1 MNRGN
6 ERSYHHVLMRE
17 IMRGNRVD
25 QADADTVAY
34 EATNATDVG
43 FGLAGNADMNPKPR
57 PGMAA
62 IPVSRKKIIS

>member
-25 QADADTVAY
+25 QTDADTVANQT
-34 EATNATDVG
+34 TNATDVG
-43 FGLAGNADMNPKPR
+43 FGLAGNADMIFGDQINNR
-57 PGMAA
+57 SAA
-62 IPVSRKKIIS
+62 RLG

>member
-6 ERSYHHVLMRE
+6 ERSQNDVLMRE
-17 IMRGNRVD
+17 VMGGNRVH